1 MEVVAARGSA
11 TVTAP
16 MLASLAP
23 LSGLPAERLR
33 QLAEQC
39 VLKQAPRGSD
49 PLEGVP
55 LGCSAFLVAGELLL
69 VFNAG
74 GTEVIVG
81 GTDET
86 RFPLHRRG
94 PASRAK
100 AITALTLL
108 LLDEDMLDIVLTW
121 DQVAAA
127 DAAEMARG
135 APGTRAQ
142 ADWGRL
148 SGVFSVANLA
158 HGAFARLPPAHIE
171 ELLRRF
177 ERVAVHQGDVVV
189 REGDEGDYYYV
200 VESGRYEVERV
211 VGGVRMPLAEL
222 KSGDAFGEEAL
233 VSDAVR
239 NASVTAASTGSLLRL
254 AKQDFVALLKAPLLK
269 SVRFEEAGRR
279 VSEGAV
285 WLDVRY
291 PSEYQY
297 DRLPGAINVP
307 LNEVRNM
314 LPVLDRSREYVVYCQ
329 TGRRSSAAAFLFS
342 QHAFQV
348 CVLDGGLRSARS
360 SG

>member
-1 MEVVAARGSA
+1 
-11 TVTAP
+11 

-39 VLKQAPRGSD
+39 VLTQALRGVN
-49 PLEGVP
+49 PLEGIP
-55 LGCSAFLVAGELLL
+55 AGCSAFLVSGELLL
-69 VFNAG
+69 VFSAG

-81 GTDET
+81 GTEET
-86 RFPLHRRG
+86 CFPLHRRG
-94 PASRAK
+94 PVSRAK
-100 AITALTLL
+100 AITAVTLL

-127 DAAEMARG
+127 DAAECAKG
-135 APGTRAQ
+135 GTGLRTQ
-142 ADWGRL
+142 ADWGTL
-148 SGVFSVANLA
+148 SGVFSVANLS

-171 ELLRRF
+171 QLLRKF

-200 VESGRYEVERV
+200 AESGRYEVDRF
-211 VGGVRMPLAEL
+211 VGGVRMRLAEL

-233 VSDAVR
+233 VADAVR
-239 NASVTAASTGSLLRL
+239 NASVTAASDGSLLRL
-254 AKQDFVALLKAPLLK
+254 AKRDFVALLKAPLLK
-269 SVRFEEAGRR
+269 SLGFAEAGRR
-279 VSEGAV
+279 VSLGAV

-314 LPVLDRSREYVVYCQ
+314 APLLDRSREYVVYCQ
-329 TGRRSSAAAFLFS
+329 TGRRSSAAAFLLS
-342 QHAFQV
+342 QHAFDV
-348 CVLDGGLRSARS
+348 SVLDGGLRSAA